1 MIAYVIVATA
11 EKESNMERKKAFIYT
26 GGTVFDEYVTE
37 KPEKDDLIIAADAGY
52 LTAKRMGIT
61 PNILLGD
68 FDTLGEENIP
78 DGIECLRVP
87 AEKNDTD
94 TQLAVQTAIERG
106 AGEIVIVGGM
116 SGRIDHTLST
126 LAILED
132 LWERKEGRIF
142 ATLTDGKNRVR
153 FIRNSGA
160 ILPRSQYRY
169 FSLIA
174 ADETVKGIT
183 LEGCKYPL
191 KNGRISHRH
200 QWAVSNEIVG
210 NCALVEIKRGGVWVI
225 ESLD

>member
-1 MIAYVIVATA
+1 
-11 EKESNMERKKAFIYT
+11 MERKKAFIYT

-37 KPEKDDLIIAADAGY
+37 KPEAGDLIIAADAGY
-52 LTAKRMGIT
+52 LTAQKMGIT
-61 PNILLGD
+61 PDVLLGD
-68 FDTLGEENIP
+68 FDTLGVENIP

-94 TQLAVQTAIERG
+94 TQLAVQVAIERG
-106 AGEIVIVGGM
+106 AKEITVIGGV
-116 SGRIDHTLST
+116 SGRLDHTLST

-132 LWERKEGRIF
+132 LWERKNDRIY

-153 FIRNSGA
+153 FLRNSGT

-174 ADETVKGIT
+174 ADELVKGVT

-191 KNGRISHRH
+191 KNGRISRRH
-200 QWAVSNEIVG
+200 QWAVSNEITG
-210 NCALVEIKRGGVWVI
+210 NCTLIEIRRGGVWVI
-225 ESLD
+225 ESMD

>member
-1 MIAYVIVATA
+1 
-11 EKESNMERKKAFIYT
+11 MERKTVFIYT
-26 GGTVFDEYVTE
+26 GGTVFDEYLTE
-37 KPEKDDLIIAADAGY
+37 KPEAGTLVIAADAGY
-52 LTAKRMGIT
+52 LTARRLGIT
-61 PNILLGD
+61 PDIVLGD

-78 DGIECLRVP
+78 DGVECLRVP
-87 AEKNDTD
+87 REKDDTD
-94 TQLAVQTAIERG
+94 TQLAVKVAIERG
-106 AGEIVIVGGM
+106 AEEITIVGGM

-142 ATLTDGKNRVR
+142 AILTDGKNRVR
-153 FIRNSGA
+153 FIRNGGT
-160 ILPRSQYRY
+160 ILPRSQYRF

-183 LEGCKYPL
+183 LDGCKYPL
-191 KNGRISHRH
+191 KNGRISRRN

-210 NCALVEIKRGGVWVI
+210 NCALIEIKRGGAWVI

>member
-1 MIAYVIVATA
+1 
-11 EKESNMERKKAFIYT
+11 MERKTAFIYT

-37 KPEKDDLIIAADAGY
+37 KPEKGDLVIAADAGY
-52 LTAKRMGIT
+52 LTAQKMGVT
-61 PNILLGD
+61 PDILLGD

-94 TQLAVQTAIERG
+94 TQLAVEVAIERG
-106 AGEIVIVGGM
+106 AGEIVIVGGL
-116 SGRIDHTLST
+116 SGRLDHTLSS

-132 LWERKEGRIF
+132 LWERKNDRIY
-142 ATLTDGKNRVR
+142 AILTDGKNRVR
-153 FIRNSGA
+153 FIRNSGV

-174 ADETVKGIT
+174 ADELVKGVT
-183 LEGCKYPL
+183 LEGCKYSL
-191 KNGRISHRH
+191 KNGRISRRH

-210 NCALVEIKRGGVWVI
+210 NCALIEIKRGGVWVI
-225 ESLD
+225 ESMD

>member
-1 MIAYVIVATA
+1 
-11 EKESNMERKKAFIYT
+11 MERKKAFIYT
-26 GGTVFDEYVTE
+26 GGTVFNEYVTE
-37 KPEKDDLIIAADAGY
+37 KPEKGDLVIAADAGY
-52 LTAKRMGIT
+52 LTAKEMGIL
-61 PNILLGD
+61 PDILLGD

-78 DGIECLRVP
+78 EGIECLRVP
-87 AEKNDTD
+87 CEKNDTD
-94 TQLAVQTAIERG
+94 TQLAVRVAIERG
-106 AGEIVIVGGM
+106 AGEIVIIGGL

-153 FIRNSGA
+153 FIRNGGT

-174 ADETVKGIT
+174 ADDLVKGVT
-183 LEGCKYPL
+183 LDGCKYPL
-191 KNGRISHRH
+191 KNGRISRCH

-210 NCALVEIKRGGVWVI
+210 NCTLIEIKRGGVWVI
-225 ESLD
+225 ESMD

>member
-1 MIAYVIVATA
+1 
-11 EKESNMERKKAFIYT
+11 MERKTVFIYT
-26 GGTVFDEYVTE
+26 GGEVFSDLVIE
-37 KPEKDDLIIAADAGY
+37 KPEKGDLVIAADAGY
-52 LTAKRMGIT
+52 LIAKEMGVT
-61 PNILLGD
+61 PDIVLGD

-78 DGIECLRVP
+78 EGIECMRVP

-94 TQLAVQTAIERG
+94 TQLAVSVAIERG
-106 AGEIVIVGGM
+106 AGEIVIIGGL

-132 LWERKEGRIF
+132 LWERKEGRIY

-153 FIRNSGA
+153 FIRNSGT

-183 LEGCKYPL
+183 LDGCKYPL
-191 KNGRISHRH
+191 KNGRISRRH

-210 NCALVEIKRGGVWVI
+210 NCALTEFKRGGVWVI

>member
-1 MIAYVIVATA
+1 
-11 EKESNMERKKAFIYT
+11 MERKKAFIYT
-26 GGTVFDEYVTE
+26 GGTVFDEYVAE
-37 KPEKDDLIIAADAGY
+37 KPEKGDLVIAADAGY
-52 LTAKRMGIT
+52 LIAKEMGVT
-61 PNILLGD
+61 PDIVLGD

-78 DGIECLRVP
+78 EGIECLRVP

-94 TQLAVQTAIERG
+94 TQLAVSVAIERG
-106 AGEIVIVGGM
+106 AGEIVIIGGL

-132 LWERKEGRIF
+132 LWERKEGRIY

-153 FIRNSGA
+153 FIRNSGT

-174 ADETVKGIT
+174 ADETVKGVT

-191 KNGRISHRH
+191 KNGRISRRH

-210 NCALVEIKRGGVWVI
+210 NCALIEIKRGGVWVI